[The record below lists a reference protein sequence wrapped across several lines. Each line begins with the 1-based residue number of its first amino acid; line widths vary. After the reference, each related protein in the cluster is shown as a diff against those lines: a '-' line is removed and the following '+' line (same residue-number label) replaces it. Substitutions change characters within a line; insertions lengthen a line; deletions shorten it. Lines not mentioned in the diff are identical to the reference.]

1 MYAKKKFFALIAGL
15 LALLVM
21 GCATTTAPSKWLA
34 PPIETQ
40 RQAYGGWISIDYQ
53 TNRLKSEIHG
63 ELIAMHPDSVF
74 LLTADRFV
82 AIPADKITNAK
93 LTAYDPNVGPLALW
107 SFLGTLSTVSH
118 GFILILSAPIWI
130 ISGTAAS
137 SAQSYQPQLS
147 FPKNSWPEFHKYARF
162 PTGLPKGLDRKTL
175 KRK

>member
-1 MYAKKKFFALIAGL
+1 MRTKKNFKLFADLFALA
-15 LALLVM
+15 AM
-21 GCATTTAPSKWLA
+21 GCASTTAPSKWLA

-40 RQAYGGWISIDYQ
+40 RQAFGGWISVDYQ

-63 ELIAMHPDSVF
+63 ELIAVAPDSIFV
-74 LLTADRFV
+74 LAADRFW
-82 AIPADKITNAK
+82 AIPAKQITKAK

-107 SFLGTLSTVSH
+107 SFLGTLSTASH
-118 GFILILSAPIWI
+118 GFVLIISAPIWI

-147 FPKNSWPEFHKYARF
+147 FPKKPWNEFRKYARF
-162 PTGLPKGLDRKTL
+162 PGGLPQGLDRKTL